1 MRRVPG
7 RAEGGARDLTQ
18 VPVTRR
24 ETKRRRARSVRRNSR
39 VVLVVCLCTDDDEK
53 KKKKPFVSLQ
63 PCVRTM
69 TRSSGRENDR
79 EPADWCSGG
88 PSVSAHTAT
97 RAKVWAARHAR
108 ADARGA
114 FLRTRLTRPRGRSS
128 PRGGRTGTRGAS
140 RTWTDILKWRTKR
153 SSSRWSRTTRQRLS
167 RPPRRPPTAP
177 DPPRTCPSSGRARRS
192 RGGRSRLGPIDAG
205 ACDRTPR
212 SARRRI

>member
-24 ETKRRRARSVRRNSR
+24 ETKRRRARSARRNSR

-53 KKKKPFVSLQ
+53 KKKTIRLPAALRPNDDTLVWERKRPRTRRLVFRRSL
-63 PCVRTM
+63 
-69 TRSSGRENDR
+69 GL
-79 EPADWCSGG
+79 G
-88 PSVSAHTAT
+88 AHAT

-108 ADARGA
+108 ADACGA

-153 SSSRWSRTTRQRLS
+153 SSSRWSRTTRQCLS

-192 RGGRSRLGPIDAG
+192 RGGRSRLGPTDAG

>member
-1 MRRVPG
+1 M
-7 RAEGGARDLTQ
+7 T
-18 VPVTRR
+18 
-24 ETKRRRARSVRRNSR
+24 R
-39 VVLVVCLCTDDDEK
+39 VVLSVCALIRK
-53 KKKKPFVSLQ
+53 KKKTIRL

-69 TRSSGRENDR
+69 TRSSPRKRPRTRRLVFRRSLGL
-79 EPADWCSGG
+79 G
-88 PSVSAHTAT
+88 AHAT

-140 RTWTDILKWRTKR
+140 WTWTDILKWRKKR

-167 RPPRRPPTAP
+167 HQPRRPPTAP

-192 RGGRSRLGPIDAG
+192 RGGRSRLGPTDTG